1 MLRNFEI
8 LTDSATDLPKEYF
21 IQNNVTCVQLG
32 CVLNGETYGGEHGKE
47 MDINFFYNELR
58 EGAIP
63 TTFQITPEIAKFHLE
78 EILKKGKDVLAII
91 FSSGLS
97 GTAGS
102 FMLACK
108 ELKLQYTDRKI
119 YVIDSLCA
127 SMGEGLLVDY
137 AVNMANSGASIEETY
152 KYINDLKLKICHEF
166 TVDNLFHLRRGGRIS
181 TSTAVIGTMLQ
192 IKPVLH
198 VDNEGYLTVVGK
210 CLGRKKAI
218 RALFDKF
225 LKNNALKGKDPV
237 FISHGD
243 CIEDVKYLISLIKS
257 SFENIKIVVNYIG
270 SVIGT
275 HSGVGTL
282 ALFYKGVK
290 R

>member
-1 MLRNFEI
+1 MLRKFEI
-8 LTDSATDLPKEYF
+8 LTDSATDLPKEYY
-21 IQNNVTCVQLG
+21 IQNNVKCVQLG

-47 MDINFFYNELR
+47 MDIKFFYNELR

-63 TTFQITPEIAKFHLE
+63 TTFQITPEIAKYHLE

-97 GTAGS
+97 GTARS
-102 FMLACK
+102 FMLASK
-108 ELKLQYTDRKI
+108 ELKLKYSDRKI
-119 YVIDSLCA
+119 FVIDSLSA

-137 AVNMANSGASIEETY
+137 AVKMQNTGASIEETY
-152 KYINDLKLKICHEF
+152 NYINKLKLKICHEF
-166 TVDNLFHLRRGGRIS
+166 TVDNLFHLRKGGRIS
-181 TSTAVIGTMLQ
+181 TSSALIGTMLQ

-198 VDNEGYLTVVGK
+198 VDNYGHLTVVGK
-210 CLGRKKAI
+210 SLGRKKAI
-218 RALFDKF
+218 RTLFDKF
-225 LKNNALKGKDPV
+225 LSNNTINETDPV

-243 CIEDVKYLISLIKS
+243 CIEDVNYLISLIKS
-257 SFENIKIVVNYIG
+257 SFENIKIIVNYIG
-270 SVIGT
+270 YVIGT

-282 ALFYKGVK
+282 ALFYKGKK